1 MKVQAAQLAEV
12 VSVFKLSAAAQAS
25 QGGYVPTAA
34 FQAPKAHRPAVAAVK
49 PKASAPRV
57 AVKAAPAAAAA
68 APAPTRQEASHPRLP
83 RATTGN
89 PSEHPRPF
97 LGIAGS
103 RGDIQHRWTF
113 TLEAAMAKSRKILRT
128 DIDSMELIDEL
139 AAGSTTDGRG
149 LTLGDVAGHRRDRY
163 MASYRALHLVGA
175 LTRISLLSNKST
187 IRRIGA
193 EVQDKTGIQDFQAAH
208 ILPCDFEINGK
219 AGLHLL
225 FVSPIISNC
234 VQARLFGVTNVVHR
248 LVNYADQR
256 CEDHGWKA
264 TFLAATKSVMEG
276 ADADQIYSH
285 TLVPGYS
292 AAVARAREVLIA
304 ALRKGEREAMDK
316 PTLLAPNGEPAQRR
330 AQDFRI
336 SAKVGDPK
344 VSGINK
350 GAVLQVFEEYR
361 LGAAGLAPSVFA
373 QARDE
378 ARAWAEL
385 ERQWRA
391 KHA

>member
-1 MKVQAAQLAEV
+1 M
-12 VSVFKLSAAAQAS
+12 
-25 QGGYVPTAA
+25 
-34 FQAPKAHRPAVAAVK
+34 
-49 PKASAPRV
+49 
-57 AVKAAPAAAAA
+57 
-68 APAPTRQEASHPRLP
+68 
-83 RATTGN
+83 
-89 PSEHPRPF
+89 
-97 LGIAGS
+97 GIASS
-103 RGDIQHRWTF
+103 RRDIQHRWTL

-163 MASYRALHLVGA
+163 LASYRALHLVGA
-175 LTRISLLSNKST
+175 LAGISLLSGKST
-187 IRRIGA
+187 LRRIGA

-208 ILPCDFEINGK
+208 ILPCDFEIDGK

-225 FVSPIISNC
+225 FFSPIISNC

-276 ADADQIYSH
+276 ADADKIYSQ

-330 AQDFRI
+330 VQDFRV

-344 VSGINK
+344 VSGVNK

-378 ARAWAEL
+378 ARGWAEL